1 MNNGKEEFLFKE
13 TTEKI
18 IKCFYKVFDELG
30 SGFLESIYERAL
42 LIELK
47 ACGLNA
53 ESQVPLKVKYKG
65 AVIGEFKAD
74 IVVDNKV
81 IIEIKAVSSI
91 ANEHEAQLINY
102 LRATGIR
109 IGLLVNFGDKIE
121 FLRRIY

>member
-1 MNNGKEEFLFKE
+1 MFKE

>member
-1 MNNGKEEFLFKE
+1 MNEKEEFLFKD

-30 SGFLESIYERAL
+30 GGFLESVYEKAL

-47 ACGLNA
+47 VCGINA
-53 ESQVPLKVKYKG
+53 EFQVPLKVKYKG
-65 AVIGEFKAD
+65 AVIGDFKAD
-74 IVVDNKV
+74 IVVDGKV
-81 IIEIKAVSSI
+81 IIEIKAVSKI
-91 ANEHEAQLINY
+91 TKEHEAQLINY

-121 FLRRIY
+121 FMRRIY